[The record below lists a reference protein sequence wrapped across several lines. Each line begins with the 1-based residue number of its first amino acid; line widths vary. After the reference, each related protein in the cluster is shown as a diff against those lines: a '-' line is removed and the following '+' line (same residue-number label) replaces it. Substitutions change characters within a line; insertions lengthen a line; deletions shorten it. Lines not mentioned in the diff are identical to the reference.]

1 MSKKFTPIKIGENT
15 HERDTYL
22 TNVEDKKKRFNE
34 LFAYMQRFI
43 NTEDKPRFKN
53 DIYGTFIQ
61 SFSDKHFAQFP
72 SLRIEKVAELHDL
85 QLHRLEALI
94 KSFTDIQID
103 WNFDTNAPVQEHCF
117 DILTT
122 CQEQNDRYKKTK
134 HLCEAINAIKE
145 EHHVYPADIVRG
157 ANGTLAY
164 DFTTQSIVPSQAYVL
179 GEKIRNY

>member
-1 MSKKFTPIKIGENT
+1 MSKKFTPIKIGVKT
-15 HERDTYL
+15 SERDTYL
-22 TNVEDKKKRFNE
+22 TNAEDKKKRFE
-34 LFAYMQRFI
+34 ALFAYIARFV
-43 NTEDKPRFKN
+43 NTEDKPSFKN

-103 WNFDTNAPVQEHCF
+103 WNFDTNTPVQENCF

-122 CQEQNDRYKKTK
+122 CEEQNNRYQKTK
-134 HLCEAINAIKE
+134 ALCEAIKVMKE
-145 EHHVYPADIVRG
+145 DKHFYPADIVRG
-157 ANGTLAY
+157 ANGTLAF
-164 DFTTQSIVPSQAYVL
+164 DFETNQIIPSIGYILNTPVRSY
-179 GEKIRNY
+179 